1 MKVVAINGSPKSKG
15 NTYHSFSI
23 LKEEL
28 EKQGIEMEIIHV
40 GNKAIRGCIGC
51 NRCAEVKTEECP
63 TFPTD
68 LVNETVQKMKQA
80 DGILIGSPVYY
91 SGVAGTMKCFLDRAF
106 YVGGV
111 NGSLFKHKVG
121 AAISS
126 VRRTGGSAT
135 LDCLNHYFTI
145 SEMPL
150 ASSTYWSAIHGH
162 TPGQI
167 EEDAE
172 GVQTL
177 VNLAKNMAWLLKMR
191 EATKD
196 TIPTPE
202 SEKVVRTNFIR

>member
-1 MKVVAINGSPKSKG
+1 MKIIAINGSPKSKG
-15 NTYHSFSI
+15 NTFQSLSI
-23 LKEEL
+23 MKEEF

-40 GNKAIRGCIGC
+40 GNKPVRGCIGC
-51 NRCAEVKTEECP
+51 NRCAEVQTEACP

-80 DGILIGSPVYY
+80 DGIIIGSPVYY

-106 YVGGV
+106 YVAGV
-111 NGSLFKHKVG
+111 NGGLFKHKIG
-121 AAISS
+121 AAIASL
-126 VRRTGGSAT
+126 RRSGGTAT

-150 ASSTYWSAIHGH
+150 TSSTYWNAIHGH

-191 EATKD
+191 EATQE
-196 TIPTPE
+196 TIPVP
-202 SEKVVRTNFIR
+202 SSAKIIRTNFIR